1 MNKEQKYT
9 GRDLVDSSKLLLE
22 RPADMSYEDYKI
34 GRSLQKAAVKQY
46 LRVAKSE
53 GLDPEQIW
61 AEVMEF
67 SETAPDFED
76 VKP

>member
-1 MNKEQKYT
+1 MNEQAEIYV
-9 GRDLVDSSKLLLE
+9 DLISGALPRQGEVSAEIL
-22 RPADMSYEDYKI
+22 
-34 GRSLQKAAVKQY
+34 AAVKQY

-53 GLDPEQIW
+53 GLDPEAIW